1 MSDSIPYCLIS
12 STPWKTFITVSTLTQ
27 QQFWSWYM
35 VHSSETEKWTCICRR
50 YILNLLSMT
59 TKRVPQKFHVN
70 RWQPEVAVEEQLMK
84 AIQIQMNKNS
94 SWHEPAASQTHIHC
108 QRGWHT
114 SLDTDWYMHI
124 AALARTRGLWWL
136 M

>member
-1 MSDSIPYCLIS
+1 
-12 STPWKTFITVSTLTQ
+12 
-27 QQFWSWYM
+27 
-35 VHSSETEKWTCICRR
+35 
-50 YILNLLSMT
+50 LLSMT
-59 TKRVPQKFHVN
+59 SKRVPQKFHVN
-70 RWQPEVAVEEQLMK
+70 KWQSEVAVEEQLMK

-94 SWHEPAASQTHIHC
+94 CWHESAACQTDIHC

-124 AALARTRGLWWL
+124 AALARTRGLRWL